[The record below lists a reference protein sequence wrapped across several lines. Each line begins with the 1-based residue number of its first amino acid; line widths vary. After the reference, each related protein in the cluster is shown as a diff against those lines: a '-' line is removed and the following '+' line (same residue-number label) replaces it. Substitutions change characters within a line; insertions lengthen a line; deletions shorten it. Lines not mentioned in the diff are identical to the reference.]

1 MRRAQILIGGYL
13 TACLF
18 GAMVFAIPGALNGW
32 NYFAVLPEFIYIVA
46 LVGLPGWVLLRLLLA
61 ALLWHPDGRPQL
73 RGLGLVLFITAGT
86 LNALWLPFFG
96 GAMFGPADAGTLRL
110 VFLLAGAGVAAGF
123 GAWLGEQ
130 RLARLLR
137 TTQGEAA

>member
-1 MRRAQILIGGYL
+1 MRRALILIAGYL

-18 GAMVFAIPGALNGW
+18 GGMVFAIPGALNGW
-32 NYFAVLPEFIYIVA
+32 NYFAVLPEFFYIVA

-61 ALLWHPDGRPQL
+61 ALLWHPHGRPQL
-73 RGLGLVLFITAGT
+73 RGLGPALFIIAGL

-96 GAMFGPADAGTLRL
+96 GARFGPADAETLRL
-110 VFLLAGAGVAAGF
+110 MFLLAGAGIAAGF

-130 RLARLLR
+130 RFARLLR
-137 TTQGEAA
+137 TAQGASA